1 MKALSNLE
9 SPQMIRGVSGKGAPE
24 QRWKTPPDIL
34 LASPWSG
41 SRTSVCVITLGVQ
54 LLGFCY
60 EGYVET
66 WEIKSV
72 FL

>member
-9 SPQMIRGVSGKGAPE
+9 SPQMIHGVSVKGAPE
-24 QRWKTPPDIL
+24 QSWKTPPDIL
-34 LASPWSG
+34 LASK
-41 SRTSVCVITLGVQ
+41 CVITLGVQ
-54 LLGFCY
+54 LLAFCY